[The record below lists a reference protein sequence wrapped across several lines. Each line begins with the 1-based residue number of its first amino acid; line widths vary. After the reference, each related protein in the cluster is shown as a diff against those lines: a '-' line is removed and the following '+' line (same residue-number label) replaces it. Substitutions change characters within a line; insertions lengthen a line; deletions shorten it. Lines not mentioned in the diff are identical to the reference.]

1 MICRRLCAKDDD
13 GTRNLYQPLQQLPE
27 KAEQHRSEK
36 IVQAVRAAMTEAG
49 TNGMIESLPR
59 TKHGESRLK
68 NVEKF
73 DLPDA
78 YRLVVQLVDGVKN
91 PGHSFL

>member
-1 MICRRLCAKDDD
+1 MMEPVIYTNRFNSYLRKLNNIGQK
-13 GTRNLYQPLQQLPE
+13 
-27 KAEQHRSEK
+27 K

-49 TNGMIESLPR
+49 TNGSIESLPR
-59 TKHGESRLK
+59 TKHGETRLK

-91 PGHSFL
+91 PGHSFS